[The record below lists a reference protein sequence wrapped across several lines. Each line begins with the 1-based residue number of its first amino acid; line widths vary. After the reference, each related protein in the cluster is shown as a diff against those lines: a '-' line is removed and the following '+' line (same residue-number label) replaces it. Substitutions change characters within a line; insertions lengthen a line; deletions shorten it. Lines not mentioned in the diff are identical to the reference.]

1 MIDYEFIKARSL
13 KEALDF
19 LGNYEDVKA
28 IAGGT
33 DLIVDIRKENV
44 RAKGFKRLLDISGL
58 KELEFIEKERDRVV
72 LGALLTHTSLIE
84 SPIIEQHFPLLA
96 SAAKT
101 IGSPQI
107 RNRGTIGGN
116 INNAS
121 PAADLLPPLIALKA
135 QVKLCSVRGER
146 TMSLEEFLAGPYKTN
161 RQSDELMTEVH
172 IPLVN
177 EDYLGNFQK
186 IGRRKAMNIARL
198 NLAILLGINDGTIFD
213 PRVVPGA
220 ATAYPIRFGKVEEAI
235 SGKDIK
241 DIDPAE
247 IGELASEE
255 MVSFTGVRWSTPYKR
270 VALASLVKR
279 ALESIFR
286 EAKVDE

>member
-13 KEALDF
+13 EEALDF

-44 RAKGFKRLLDISGL
+44 RAKGFKYLLDISGL
-58 KELEFIEKERDRVV
+58 KELEFIKKERDHVV
-72 LGALLTHTSLIE
+72 LGALSTHTSLIE
-84 SPIIEQHFPLLA
+84 SPIIDQHFPLLA

-135 QVKLCSVRGER
+135 QVKLCSARGER

-172 IPLVN
+172 IPLVS

-198 NLAILLGINDGTIFD
+198 NLAILLGINNGTIFD

-220 ATAYPIRFGKVEEAI
+220 ATAYPMRFRKVEETV
-235 SGKDIK
+235 SG
-241 DIDPAE
+241 
-247 IGELASEE
+247 
-255 MVSFTGVRWSTPYKR
+255 
-270 VALASLVKR
+270 
-279 ALESIFR
+279 
-286 EAKVDE
+286 

>member
-58 KELEFIEKERDRVV
+58 KELEFIKKERDHVV
-72 LGALLTHTSLIE
+72 LGALSTHTSLIE
-84 SPIIEQHFPLLA
+84 SPIIDQHFPLLA

-172 IPLVN
+172 IPLVS

-279 ALESIFR
+279 ALESIFQ

>member
-13 KEALDF
+13 EEALDF

-33 DLIVDIRKENV
+33 DLIVDIGKENV
-44 RAKGFKRLLDISGL
+44 RAKGFKYLLDISGL
-58 KELEFIEKERDRVV
+58 KELEFIKKERDHVV
-72 LGALLTHTSLIE
+72 LGALSTHTSLIE
-84 SPIIEQHFPLLA
+84 SPIIDQHFPLLA

-135 QVKLCSVRGER
+135 QVKLCSARGER

-172 IPLVN
+172 IPLVS

-198 NLAILLGINDGTIFD
+198 NLAILLGINNGTIFD

-220 ATAYPIRFGKVEEAI
+220 ATAYPMRFRKVEETV
-235 SGKDIK
+235 SGKGIK
-241 DIDPAE
+241 DIDPVE

-255 MVSFTGVRWSTPYKR
+255 MISFTGVRWSTPYKR

>member
-13 KEALDF
+13 EEALDF

-44 RAKGFKRLLDISGL
+44 RAKGFKYLLDISGL
-58 KELEFIEKERDRVV
+58 KELEFIKKERDHVV
-72 LGALLTHTSLIE
+72 LGALSTHTSLIE
-84 SPIIEQHFPLLA
+84 SPIIDQHFPLLA

-135 QVKLCSVRGER
+135 QVKLCSARGER

-172 IPLVN
+172 IPLVS

-241 DIDPAE
+241 DIDPVE

-255 MVSFTGVRWSTPYKR
+255 MISFTGVRWSTPYKR

-279 ALESIFR
+279 ALESIFQ

>member
-13 KEALDF
+13 EEALDF

-44 RAKGFKRLLDISGL
+44 RAKGFKYLLDISGL
-58 KELEFIEKERDRVV
+58 KELEFIKKERDHVV
-72 LGALLTHTSLIE
+72 LGALSTHTSLIE

-135 QVKLCSVRGER
+135 QVKLCSARGER

-172 IPLVN
+172 IPLVS

-198 NLAILLGINDGTIFD
+198 NLAILLGINNGTIFD

-279 ALESIFR
+279 ALESIFQ

>member
-198 NLAILLGINDGTIFD
+198 NLAILLGINNGTIFD

-220 ATAYPIRFGKVEEAI
+220 ATAYPMRFRKVEETV

-241 DIDPAE
+241 DIDPVE

-255 MVSFTGVRWSTPYKR
+255 MISFTGVRWSTPYKR